1 MKGKIKMENNFIF
14 TQTKETVMT
23 FEKTVT
29 VETEKL
35 ETVDAFGHKKLI
47 KTLQRESVDF
57 HNKDINAGRAA

>member
-1 MKGKIKMENNFIF
+1 MENNFIF

-23 FEKTVT
+23 FEKTIT

-47 KTLQRESVDF
+47 KVSQNESVDY
-57 HNKDINAGRAA
+57 HNKDFSTGRAA

>member
-1 MKGKIKMENNFIF
+1 MENNFIF

-35 ETVDAFGHKKLI
+35 ETVDALGHKKLVNLSR
-47 KTLQRESVDF
+47 TERVDF
-57 HNKDINAGRAA
+57 HNKDISTGRAA

>member
-1 MKGKIKMENNFIF
+1 MENNFIF

-35 ETVDAFGHKKLI
+35 ETVDALGHKKLVNLSQ
-47 KTLQRESVDF
+47 TERVDF
-57 HNKDINAGRAA
+57 HNKDISTGRAA

>member
-1 MKGKIKMENNFIF
+1 MENNFIF

-35 ETVDAFGHKKLI
+35 ETVDAFGHKKLV
-47 KTLQRESVDF
+47 KVSQRESVDF
-57 HNKDINAGRAA
+57 HNKNISTGRAA

>member
-35 ETVDAFGHKKLI
+35 ETVDAFGHKKLV
-47 KTLQRESVDF
+47 KVSHTENVDF

>member
-1 MKGKIKMENNFIF
+1 MKGKLQMENNFIF

-29 VETEKL
+29 VETDKL
-35 ETVDAFGHKKLI
+35 ETVDALGHKKLI

-57 HNKDINAGRAA
+57 HNKDFSTGRAA

>member
-1 MKGKIKMENNFIF
+1 MENNFVF

-35 ETVDAFGHKKLI
+35 ETVDALGHKKLV
-47 KTLQRESVDF
+47 KVSRNESVDF